1 MKVKSLFLS
10 ICAIAALASCSKNED
25 IVTPIGSEAAEA
37 KVILKLEGDGVV
49 SRAGDGPGTSIED
62 GAKIKNVTVFFFNQT
77 DFIVGKPQ
85 YVADPST
92 LQTTPLN
99 TTTDAAKIVVI
110 ANLGSDLSG
119 TIFKDVSSLAQL
131 KKVDFTSI
139 ADGGSKTV
147 NQSKDNLYSSGM
159 SGITMTDNA
168 GVATVQLHF
177 VSARVNTVKI
187 AWKANQ
193 NYAADETGFTTDN
206 TKWFYIKRVYM
217 MTAQTNSPLI
227 PGGAAANAWTGGFI
241 PQSYAFAGG
250 VAWGAAPWTWE
261 DTGGITAPVQ
271 TDDYLVSTMPTAANN
286 AIANVLGENTGHK
299 AWYMFENPAASG
311 HPTGL
316 VVEIVWRSKDNSTT
330 ESELLT
336 KYFTV
341 YFGEKAG
348 NSTQPLLEAGKT
360 YDMSIALNGDFKPG
374 GNAGGGGDD
383 PSKPSVDAQ
392 ITVTVNTAQWT
403 TTDEI
408 SKEFQ

>member
-25 IVTPIGSEAAEA
+25 IVTPTGSEAAEA
-37 KVILKLEGDGVV
+37 KVTLKLEGDGVT
-49 SRAGDGPGTSIED
+49 SRAVGDPEAPTED
-62 GAKIKNVTVFFFNQT
+62 GAAIKNITVFFFNQT

-85 YVADPST
+85 YVEAANIA
-92 LQTTPLN
+92 TPLT

-119 TIFKDVSSLAQL
+119 TTFKDVSSLAQL

-139 ADGGSKTV
+139 ADAAGTKTV

-159 SGITMTDNA
+159 SGISMTDNT
-168 GVATVQLHF
+168 GTATVQLHF
-177 VSARVNTVKI
+177 VSARVKTVKI

-193 NYAADETGFTTDN
+193 HYAANKTDFEGTATN
-206 TKWFYIKRVYM
+206 WFYIKRIYM

-227 PGGAAANAWTGGFI
+227 PGGAAANAWTGDFT
-241 PQSYAFAGG
+241 PRSYAFAGG
-250 VAWGAAPWTWE
+250 VAWDAAPWTWPQNA
-261 DTGGITAPVQ
+261 GTAPVQ
-271 TDDYLVSTMPTAANN
+271 TNDYLVSTMPTAANN
-286 AIANVLGENTGHK
+286 AIANVLGEGVGHK
-299 AWYMFENPAASG
+299 AWYMFENSSASN

-316 VVEIVWRSKDNSTT
+316 VVEIVWRSKENSTNPD
-330 ESELLT
+330 ELLT

-348 NSTQPLLEAGKT
+348 QGTQPLLKAGNT

-392 ITVTVNTAQWT
+392 ITVTVTPAQWT
-403 TTDEI
+403 TTAEI
-408 SKEFQ
+408 SKDFQ